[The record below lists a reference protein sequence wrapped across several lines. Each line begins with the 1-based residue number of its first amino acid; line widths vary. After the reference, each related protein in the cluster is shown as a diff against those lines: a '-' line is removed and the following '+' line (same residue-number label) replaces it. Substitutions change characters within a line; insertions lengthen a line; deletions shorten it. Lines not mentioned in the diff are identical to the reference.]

1 VGRSRAFSLR
11 RSLSLFS
18 LVALLGS
25 QLLTP
30 LPADAYSSF
39 TAHSDIVEAGGY
51 AAVTTGN
58 ANWGISGSYRS
69 FFAVNNHQTQI
80 IRQDGSIV
88 RFQMYFASKPAALTA
103 FYFQVWRKTSPTT
116 WDLLFSEDVLS
127 SIVGGQVNTITL
139 ATSAQV
145 HEGDYVGY
153 GYNANGDVPNF
164 LLRTSGSSQSSLYVY
179 DDSTTWFPPSS
190 NYNWAAN
197 SVMDV
202 YPAIKVFMSAPQS
215 VFIGDSITSGFDNL
229 GGVNVGTLSYVDTY
243 ANAVWY
249 NNNPT
254 YSFPY
259 KAGHTM
265 NLTYQ
270 NMGISANKA
279 SNIVS
284 RFTQDVLNLKPRVVI
299 LQDGVNDVSGGVA
312 KSTFISNWTIM
323 LNAAQADSN
332 ITTIVVL
339 KILPWTNGSNS
350 QAQTMDDWNNSLAVL
365 AAGYSK
371 AIVADARSYVGQFRA
386 GGDPGNLWDQ
396 KPTYTNDNLHFNAD
410 GHGQIAR
417 AIAEAIGSGTTISVT
432 SSATGSTFGQA
443 VTFTATVT
451 PVTPGADSPTGN
463 VTFKD
468 GGTTLGTATLGQ
480 GSGTY
485 PTTSLSAGTHT
496 ITAVY
501 EGDTNYTTST
511 SASLTHTVTST
522 SLGAGGA
529 ANYWRRLYEDGIA
542 PSDFVEWWENGSQTS
557 SASST
562 SSVSSFSS
570 SSSSS
575 DPYRLL
581 NTSQASSSSVSSVGA
596 SSSSAVSVQSP
607 SRTERICAR
616 VDRWIPVDS
625 PRRVSV
631 LRRLAKWLGIS
642 CGG

>member
-1 VGRSRAFSLR
+1 
-11 RSLSLFS
+11 
-18 LVALLGS
+18 
-25 QLLTP
+25 
-30 LPADAYSSF
+30 
-39 TAHSDIVEAGGY
+39 
-51 AAVTTGN
+51 
-58 ANWGISGSYRS
+58 
-69 FFAVNNHQTQI
+69 
-80 IRQDGSIV
+80 
-88 RFQMYFASKPAALTA
+88 
-103 FYFQVWRKTSPTT
+103 
-116 WDLLFSEDVLS
+116 
-127 SIVGGQVNTITL
+127 
-139 ATSAQV
+139 
-145 HEGDYVGY
+145 
-153 GYNANGDVPNF
+153 
-164 LLRTSGSSQSSLYVY
+164 
-179 DDSTTWFPPSS
+179 
-190 NYNWAAN
+190 
-197 SVMDV
+197 
-202 YPAIKVFMSAPQS
+202 
-215 VFIGDSITSGFDNL
+215 
-229 GGVNVGTLSYVDTY
+229 
-243 ANAVWY
+243 
-249 NNNPT
+249 
-254 YSFPY
+254 
-259 KAGHTM
+259 
-265 NLTYQ
+265 
-270 NMGISANKA
+270 
-279 SNIVS
+279 
-284 RFTQDVLNLKPRVVI
+284 
-299 LQDGVNDVSGGVA
+299 
-312 KSTFISNWTIM
+312 
-323 LNAAQADSN
+323 
-332 ITTIVVL
+332 
-339 KILPWTNGSNS
+339 
-350 QAQTMDDWNNSLAVL
+350 
-365 AAGYSK
+365 
-371 AIVADARSYVGQFRA
+371 
-386 GGDPGNLWDQ
+386 
-396 KPTYTNDNLHFNAD
+396 
-410 GHGQIAR
+410 
-417 AIAEAIGSGTTISVT
+417 
-432 SSATGSTFGQA
+432 FGQA